1 MCGIAG
7 IIKANYS
14 EREAGFVHAMCKKLH
29 HRGPDASGVKQLP
42 GAILGHTRLSIID
55 LSSNGAQPMSTLD
68 GRYHITYN
76 GEIYNFPE
84 IKTELLKKNIRFFSN
99 SDTEV
104 LLQAYIHY
112 GADCL
117 HLLNGMFA
125 FAIWDNETRKCFIAR
140 DRFGKK
146 PFYYHYAKDEFSF
159 ASEVPALLENKQ
171 IPQVISQEAL
181 NCYLALGYILAP
193 LSIYEHIKKLEA
205 GHYLILENEK
215 ISKHRYWNF
224 AEKFLP
230 KNKQSPETIQR
241 EIIHLLT
248 KAVERRLI
256 SDVPVGAFLS
266 GGVDSSSI
274 VALMKKFKKNE
285 LHTFSVGFEHEHY
298 NELDDATKT
307 ANLLGTI
314 HHGLTIG
321 DENIQAKI
329 IEALSAYHE
338 PFADNSLIP
347 MVEVSRLASQ
357 YVKVVLSGDGA
368 DEMFGGYET
377 YKADKYY
384 NYFRWMPGSVKKMLS
399 SENLPNYFSSK
410 KKINLG
416 YKAKQFFY
424 GTRFDYRKAHYA
436 WRLHFR
442 PEERVQIMGAQYKE
456 LVYDTDPFKTF
467 SKYYDE
473 VKGLEQLDQ
482 HLYVDCMTWL
492 PDDIL
497 VKVDRAS
504 MHSSIEARAPYLDYD
519 LICYAAALPAEFKLN
534 GFKTKFI
541 LKEAL
546 KEILPAFVLQK
557 KKSGFNAPFGLW
569 LHSENGDEFKAF
581 NRFALKHTISDKTS
595 QAV

>member
-7 IIKANYS
+7 IIKAQYT
-14 EREAGFVHAMCKKLH
+14 EQEVGYVRAMCGKLH
-29 HRGPDASGVKQLP
+29 HRGPDGSGIKELH
-42 GAILGHTRLSIID
+42 GAIFGHTRLSIID
-55 LSSNGAQPMSTLD
+55 LSVNGAQPMSTSD

-84 IKTELLKKNIRFFSN
+84 IKAGLLKKNARFFSS

-117 HLLNGMFA
+117 NMLNGMFA
-125 FAIWDNETRKCFIAR
+125 FAIWDNHTGTCFIAR

-146 PFYYHYAKDEFSF
+146 PFYYHHSALEFSF
-159 ASEVPALLENKQ
+159 ASEIPALLENRR
-171 IPQVISQEAL
+171 IPQHISHEAL

-193 LSIYEHIKKLEA
+193 LSIYTDIFKLEA
-205 GHYLILENEK
+205 GHYLLLRDGK

-224 AEKFLP
+224 AENFLP
-230 KNKQSPETIQR
+230 KHKQQPETIQQ

-248 KAVERRLI
+248 NAVERRLI

-266 GGVDSSSI
+266 GGVDSSSV
-274 VALMKKFKKNE
+274 VALMKKFQKNE
-285 LHTFSVGFEHEHY
+285 LHTFSVGFDHEGY
-298 NELDDATKT
+298 SELGDATNT

-329 IEALSAYHE
+329 IDAISAYDE

-357 YVKVVLSGDGA
+357 HVKVVLSGDGA

-377 YKADKYY
+377 YKADRYY
-384 NYFRWMPGSVKKMLS
+384 NYFRWMPGSVKKALS
-399 SENLPNYFSSK
+399 SENLPKLFSAK
-410 KKINLG
+410 KKINAG

-424 GTRFDYRKAHYA
+424 GTRFDYRQAHYA

-456 LVYDTDPFKTF
+456 LAYDTDPFKIF
-467 SKYYDE
+467 AKYYDE
-473 VKGLEQLDQ
+473 VKELNHLDQ

-519 LICYAAALPAEFKLN
+519 LVCYAAALPPECKLN

-541 LKEAL
+541 LKQAL
-546 KEILPAFVLQK
+546 RAVLPAFVLEK

-569 LHSENGDEFKAF
+569 VQSENGDEFKAF
-581 NRFALKHTISDKTS
+581 NRFVLKHGTGNKAS
-595 QAV
+595 QAI

>member
-14 EREAGFVHAMCKKLH
+14 EQEVSYVQAMCKKLH
-29 HRGPDASGVKQLP
+29 HRGPDASGLKQLN
-42 GAILGHTRLSIID
+42 GAVFGHRRLSIID
-55 LSSNGAQPMSTLD
+55 LSSNGAQPMSTMD

-84 IKTELLKKNIRFFSN
+84 IKSELLKKNVRFFSN

-112 GADCL
+112 GTACL
-117 HLLNGMFA
+117 NMLNGMFA
-125 FAIWDNETRKCFIAR
+125 FAIWDNQTGKCFIAR

-146 PFYYHYAKDEFSF
+146 PFYYHHSAKEFSF
-159 ASEVPALLENKQ
+159 ASEIPALLENKQ
-171 IPQVISQEAL
+171 IPQNISHEAL

-193 LSIYEHIKKLEA
+193 LSIYKDIFKLEA
-205 GHYLILENEK
+205 GHYLLLRDGK
-215 ISKHRYWNF
+215 ISKHCYWNF

-230 KNKQSPETIQR
+230 KNKQQPEAIQQ
-241 EIIHLLT
+241 EIVHLLT

-274 VALMKKFKKNE
+274 VALMKKFQKNE
-285 LHTFSVGFEHEHY
+285 LHTFSVGFDHKGY
-298 NELDDATKT
+298 SELDDATRT

-329 IEALSAYHE
+329 IDAISAYDE

-347 MVEVSRLASQ
+347 MVEVSRLASK

-368 DEMFGGYET
+368 DEMFCGYET
-377 YKADKYY
+377 YKADKFY
-384 NYFRWMPGSVKKMLS
+384 NYFKWMPGSLKKVLS
-399 SENLPNYFSSK
+399 SEALPKLFSAK
-410 KKINLG
+410 KKINSG

-424 GTRFDYRKAHYA
+424 GTRFDYRQAHYA

-467 SKYYDE
+467 AKYYDE

-504 MHSSIEARAPYLDYD
+504 MHSSIEVRAPYLDYE
-519 LICYAAALPAEFKLN
+519 LVCYAAALPTEFKLN
-534 GFKTKFI
+534 GFKTKYL

-546 KEILPAFVLQK
+546 KEVVPPFVLQK

-581 NRFALKHTISDKTS
+581 NRFALKHAISDKTRG
-595 QAV
+595 

>member
-7 IIKANYS
+7 IIKTDYS
-14 EREAGFVHAMCKKLH
+14 DREVGFLRAMCRKLH
-29 HRGPDASGVKQLP
+29 HRGPDGSGITQHS

-55 LSSNGAQPMSTLD
+55 LSSNASQPMSTSD

-76 GEIYNFPE
+76 GEVYNFQE
-84 IKTELLKKNIRFFSN
+84 IRSKLLRKNVRFFSN

-104 LLQAYIHY
+104 VLQAYINY
-112 GADCL
+112 GTDCL
-117 HLLNGMFA
+117 SLFNGMFA
-125 FAIWDNETRKCFIAR
+125 FAIWDNQAGKCFVAR

-146 PFYYHYAKDEFSF
+146 PFYYHHNNEEFSF
-159 ASEVPALLENKQ
+159 ASEATALLENKSIHQ
-171 IPQVISQEAL
+171 EISYEAL

-193 LSIYEHIKKLEA
+193 LSIYQNIRKLEA
-205 GHYLILENEK
+205 GHYLILDQGVL
-215 ISKHRYWNF
+215 SKHKYWNF
-224 AEKFLP
+224 SDEFLP
-230 KNKQSPETIQR
+230 KNKQSPEIIKG
-241 EIIHLLT
+241 EIITLLAN
-248 KAVERRLI
+248 AVSRRLI

-274 VALMKKFKKNE
+274 VAMMKQYLNSE

-298 NELDDATKT
+298 NELNDATKT

-321 DENIQAKI
+321 DESIQDKI
-329 IEALSAYHE
+329 IEAINAYDE
-338 PFADNSLIP
+338 PFSDNSLIP
-347 MVEVSRLASQ
+347 MVEVSKLASD

-368 DEMFGGYET
+368 DEMFCGYET

-384 NYFRWMPGSVKKMLS
+384 HYFKWMPGSVKKLLS
-399 SENLPNYFSSK
+399 SENLPGLFSSK
-410 KKINLG
+410 RKINTG

-424 GTRFDYRKAHYA
+424 GSQFDYRQAHYA

-442 PEERVQIMGAQYKE
+442 PEERVEIMGAKYND

-467 SKYYDE
+467 AKYYEDVE
-473 VKGLEQLDQ
+473 DLEELDQ

-504 MHSSIEARAPYLDYD
+504 MHSSVESRAPYLDYE
-519 LICYAAALPAEFKLN
+519 LACYAAALPTEFKLN
-534 GFKTKFI
+534 GFKTKYI

-546 KEILPAFVLQK
+546 KEILPPFVLQK

-569 LHSENGDEFKAF
+569 LHTENGDEFKAF
-581 NRFALKHTISDKTS
+581 NRFVLNHAIGDKAS
-595 QAV
+595 QAI